1 MTKTSGLI
9 LNSFDELEDPCIHHV
24 SSTCNNLYT
33 VGPLH
38 AHINSKIGDRAQL
51 VASHGSLYNAEE
63 NCLKWL
69 DSQPSKS
76 VVYVSFGSIT
86 QTSLS
91 QLLEFRHGLVNSGQ
105 PFLWVIRPGAI
116 IDKQDGEEIPKELLS
131 GPKERG
137 YIVEWAPQE
146 QVLAHHALGAFLT
159 HSGWG
164 SVLESI
170 VAKIPMICWPYMGD
184 HYINTQCVTKIWKIG
199 VELEAWDRST
209 VEKAIIAVME
219 TKKEDFQSS
228 MAKVAKLAED
238 SISKGGSSSQNLEKL
253 VEDIRKIKA
262 TTN

>member
-9 LNSFDELEDPCIHHV
+9 LNTFDELEDSCIYHV
-24 SSTCNNLYT
+24 SSACNNLYT

-38 AHINSKIGDRAQL
+38 AHINSKLGDRARTI
-51 VASHGSLYNAEE
+51 ASHGSLYSVEE
-63 NCLKWL
+63 KCLEWL
-69 DSQPSKS
+69 DSQPPKS
-76 VVYVSFGSIT
+76 VLYVSFGSIT

-91 QLLEFRHGLVNSGQ
+91 QLMEFWHGLVNSGQ
-105 PFLWVIRPGAI
+105 PFLWVIRPGAVI
-116 IDKQDGEEIPKELLS
+116 GEEGNEGIPEDLLP

-137 YIVEWAPQE
+137 YVVEWAPQE

-184 HYINTQCVTKIWKIG
+184 HYINTQCVTKVWEIG

-209 VEKAIIAVME
+209 VEKAIKSVME
-219 TKKEDFQSS
+219 TKKEDFQIS
-228 MAKVAKLAED
+228 MDKVAKLAED
-238 SISKGGSSSQNLEKL
+238 TISKGGSSSQNLDKL

-262 TTN
+262 TA